1 MAMERDEE
9 FLDISVW
16 HEKGN
21 AYLKMLH
28 SKQSGVVSFSI
39 SPENALKLAISHALQ
54 GKAIAAERNISEAN

>member
-16 HEKGN
+16 HEKGK

-39 SPENALKLAISHALQ
+39 SLENALKLAISLALQ
-54 GKAIAAERNISEAN
+54 GKAIAAERNISEAS